1 MLAGTADLKSGSLIS
16 NYTANLGQLV
26 SSRKSQRA
34 LRAAATESAMASR
47 AKSEFLAN
55 MSHELRTPLNA
66 IIGFSEL
73 VENISSTSFATSKHQ
88 EYAKNINSAGHHL
101 LQIINDILDISRI

>member
-16 NYTANLGQLV
+16 DYTANLGQLV
-26 SSRKSQRA
+26 SRGSAEKA
-34 LRAAATESAMASR
+34 LRAAPVESAKASR

-73 VENISSTSFATSKHQ
+73 VENISSTSFVTSKHQ
-88 EYAKNINSAGHHL
+88 EYAKNINSAGV
-101 LQIINDILDISRI
+101 SRCI